1 MCGKD
6 FLISIPNLLLM
17 GSPPHVRERLHV
29 RLHLGIAYRITP
41 ACAGKTS
48 IIAYTPPPYRDH
60 PRMCG
65 KDCLEEMKPGG
76 SGGSP
81 PHVRERQ
88 RRRLGHEQK
97 DGITPACAGKTSS
110 AMQMGALLRDH
121 PRMCGKDLSLFFY
134 TVFDGGS
141 PPHVRERQ

>member
-41 ACAGKTS
+41 ACAGKTPIGGDGS
-48 IIAYTPPPYRDH
+48 IRVEDH

-65 KDCLEEMKPGG
+65 KDNYRIPLTRK
-76 SGGSP
+76 S
-81 PHVRERQ
+81 
-88 RRRLGHEQK
+88 
-97 DGITPACAGKTSS
+97 
-110 AMQMGALLRDH
+110 
-121 PRMCGKDLSLFFY
+121 
-134 TVFDGGS
+134 
-141 PPHVRERQ
+141 